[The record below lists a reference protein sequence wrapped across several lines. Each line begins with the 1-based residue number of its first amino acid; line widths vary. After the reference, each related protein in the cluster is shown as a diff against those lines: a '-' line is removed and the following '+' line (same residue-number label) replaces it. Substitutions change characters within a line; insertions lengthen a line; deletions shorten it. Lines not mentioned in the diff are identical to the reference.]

1 MPSLASLAYER
12 PFAGFAPAHRQVQQG
27 VSQRQGDRALEAVFR
42 LRSARGWI
50 LRLAALSQGLS
61 LASTSPRSCGL
72 PPGQAL
78 GPSARVTGVCPEG
91 LQKIYGGTFLA
102 FGRGIVAATR
112 IPLHVSKTLETHPL
126 TGAGQEYLYSHQ
138 CGKSTAAVSDSVS
151 SEQKSCVKCE

>member
-50 LRLAALSQGLS
+50 LSACCVVPGSVASVDFAPFVRTAARTSTWTVRPCYRRL
-61 LASTSPRSCGL
+61 P
-72 PPGQAL
+72 L
-78 GPSARVTGVCPEG
+78 GP
-91 LQKIYGGTFLA
+91 QKIYGGTFLA

-112 IPLHVSKTLETHPL
+112 IPLHVSKTLETHPSPEL
-126 TGAGQEYLYSHQ
+126 DGQ
-138 CGKSTAAVSDSVS
+138 
-151 SEQKSCVKCE
+151 

>member
-12 PFAGFAPAHRQVQQG
+12 PFAGFAPAHGQVQQG

-42 LRSARGWI
+42 LRSARGWT

-78 GPSARVTGVCPEG
+78 GPSARVTGVCPGG

-102 FGRGIVAATR
+102 FGRGIVAATP
-112 IPLHVSKTLETHPL
+112 IPLHLSKTLETHPPPEL
-126 TGAGQEYLYSHQ
+126 DRNIYIPTNAENQQPPCQIPS
-138 CGKSTAAVSDSVS
+138 AA
-151 SEQKSCVKCE
+151 